1 MKKNAFTLAEVLICL
16 TIVGVVAA
24 TSIPSVVANVEK
36 NKVGPAL
43 AKAIGNLE
51 KANIMALQS
60 RGVRTLSEISTD
72 TSGGNTAYFDNALA
86 IKLNFN
92 DDGLDPILKA
102 EKASK
107 PSNVTYRDYDA
118 SVSDILNG
126 ASYYQG
132 LDSIDYIRPKEN
144 TGLKTDND
152 NIANLPRAYSGRY
165 YMVYVDVNSMKKG
178 PNMIGKDVFLLYVD
192 DKGTVIPF
200 GSQAY
205 VDYVGETA
213 GKPNYWGK
221 IDGDDTAGQKCMDE
235 KSPVNAKSC
244 AGAIA
249 DNRFRVKYKY

>member
-51 KANIMALQS
+51 KANIMALQK
-60 RGVRTLSEISTD
+60 RGVRRLSEV
-72 TSGGNTAYFDNALA
+72 SGSDGTEYFDIALA
-86 IKLNFN
+86 IDIN
-92 DDGLDPILKA
+92 DNENKGLDPILKA
-102 EKASK
+102 EKSSK
-107 PSNVTYRDYDA
+107 PSNVTYRNYD
-118 SVSDILNG
+118 SNPNSDLNSD
-126 ASYYQG
+126 AYYYQG
-132 LDSIDYIRPKEN
+132 LDNIDYIRPAS
-144 TGLKTDND
+144 TGLTSVPAT